1 MAHTMS
7 LQDRVNSLG
16 RVASIQP
23 SADILRLFPPKV
35 LTCPSDMPVM
45 QHAETLPESFSS
57 NMFDPSIGDQMMTLN
72 VSETTFDWA
81 TAIEGL
87 GDGLFVSDSYDP
99 QWMPSSLEDA
109 SHSPSQESSSGTEYT
124 PPLGENDIVCFGMLH
139 NVDVKL
145 VGKMQVMYSRL
156 NNSEAV
162 YERFSIK
169 SEDAHVV
176 LRFHDGDEQ
185 FGYLRTAVAATLSP
199 LLAKPH
205 LEFEPVALTSELL
218 RIIGHASKPA
228 DAIVKVDI
236 NVYGPSSAGT
246 EVGDALSDGKLW
258 LQKPGHVRAGL
269 AYDNPHFLRIET
281 NGARPQ
287 PAEPVR
293 QLTSNGATSRRN
305 REERLRKMVEEVY
318 SSLNRNRQYDA
329 ADAGDR
335 VSQKLLRHQEEALG
349 FMLERESGHINE
361 RYCLWE
367 SVKLEDGREGFRH
380 RITRAKI
387 RNGIRPNERGGGILA
402 DEMGMGKSLSIL
414 ALVMRMLDDGRA
426 WAQEQENNPRVEG
439 AIKRSRSTLVIVPSA
454 LLVNN
459 WLKEI
464 RLHLRDGVTKIRY
477 HGIDRP
483 RELDTI
489 ADSDIVVTTYS
500 TLTSEFQTKS
510 TPSLLHS
517 IDWYRIVLDEAHIIR
532 RRATAFY
539 RACDELHA
547 NSRWCLT
554 GTPIQNKL
562 ADIGTLFAFI
572 RAEPFCKA
580 SAFRKWIELPFDQR
594 GDDLNLVKERLIMLI
609 EAFCL
614 RRTRDII
621 DLPELQQRVRVLTFS
636 AEERKQYVDTEQILL
651 RKHRHRVGEYKES
664 TKFGQFQVN
673 LQMRLLCNHGTYQQP
688 FSWHR
693 RSYTYRDEC
702 EAIDSATIG
711 QSSEITCVGCRLPM
725 PVLGSS
731 RMGNGFYEQ
740 CAHVVCSECIEQ
752 SHTRSEVG
760 EAQHCPVCIRWLRH
774 AMVESGGTAN
784 DDSLQKDATKKKKKD
799 DDAYYFSNEGHS
811 TKMEAIIQDVK
822 VDLDKTKSII
832 FSCWTRT
839 LQLLSKY
846 LNQHHISYVLIDGS
860 CSLTERQTR
869 LDLFADDKETPV
881 LIMTTGTGGFGLN
894 LTCANRIFIVELQWN
909 PGVES
914 QAIARAIRLGQKNKV
929 EVTRYMID
937 DTVEKEMRSQQQ
949 WKKQLASLGFDEMT
963 NESDAEM
970 FIE

>member
-35 LTCPSDMPVM
+35 LTCRSDMPVM

-124 PPLGENDIVCFGMLH
+124 PPLGENDIVCFGMVSYHVSTPKALQMLICVHQLH

-176 LRFHDGDEQ
+176 LRFHDADEQ

-246 EVGDALSDGKLW
+246 EMGDALSDGKLW

-281 NGARPQ
+281 NSARPQ

-335 VSQKLLRHQEEALG
+335 VSQKLLR
-349 FMLERESGHINE
+349 
-361 RYCLWE
+361 CLFTISFWI
-367 SVKLEDGREGFRH
+367 KLEWD
-380 RITRAKI
+380 
-387 RNGIRPNERGGGILA
+387 
-402 DEMGMGKSLSIL
+402 
-414 ALVMRMLDDGRA
+414 
-426 WAQEQENNPRVEG
+426 
-439 AIKRSRSTLVIVPSA
+439 
-454 LLVNN
+454 
-459 WLKEI
+459 
-464 RLHLRDGVTKIRY
+464 
-477 HGIDRP
+477 
-483 RELDTI
+483 
-489 ADSDIVVTTYS
+489 
-500 TLTSEFQTKS
+500 
-510 TPSLLHS
+510 
-517 IDWYRIVLDEAHIIR
+517 
-532 RRATAFY
+532 
-539 RACDELHA
+539 
-547 NSRWCLT
+547 
-554 GTPIQNKL
+554 
-562 ADIGTLFAFI
+562 
-572 RAEPFCKA
+572 
-580 SAFRKWIELPFDQR
+580 
-594 GDDLNLVKERLIMLI
+594 
-609 EAFCL
+609 
-614 RRTRDII
+614 
-621 DLPELQQRVRVLTFS
+621 
-636 AEERKQYVDTEQILL
+636 
-651 RKHRHRVGEYKES
+651 
-664 TKFGQFQVN
+664 
-673 LQMRLLCNHGTYQQP
+673 
-688 FSWHR
+688 
-693 RSYTYRDEC
+693 
-702 EAIDSATIG
+702 
-711 QSSEITCVGCRLPM
+711 
-725 PVLGSS
+725 
-731 RMGNGFYEQ
+731 
-740 CAHVVCSECIEQ
+740 VC
-752 SHTRSEVG
+752 
-760 EAQHCPVCIRWLRH
+760 
-774 AMVESGGTAN
+774 
-784 DDSLQKDATKKKKKD
+784 
-799 DDAYYFSNEGHS
+799 
-811 TKMEAIIQDVK
+811 
-822 VDLDKTKSII
+822 
-832 FSCWTRT
+832 
-839 LQLLSKY
+839 
-846 LNQHHISYVLIDGS
+846 
-860 CSLTERQTR
+860 
-869 LDLFADDKETPV
+869 
-881 LIMTTGTGGFGLN
+881 
-894 LTCANRIFIVELQWN
+894 
-909 PGVES
+909 
-914 QAIARAIRLGQKNKV
+914 
-929 EVTRYMID
+929 
-937 DTVEKEMRSQQQ
+937 
-949 WKKQLASLGFDEMT
+949 
-963 NESDAEM
+963 
-970 FIE
+970 